1 MKTLKK
7 IPVELVLVKYIPVEM
22 EKNTI
27 YLSEEFQISIHKCLC
42 GCGVEST
49 MSLNDMSDPK
59 GIYWQNGSGW
69 NYVISDD
76 EKITFTPSILN
87 NHCPN
92 KYHYII
98 TNGIANVV

>member
-42 GCGVEST
+42 GCGSDAALI
-49 MSLNDMSDPK
+49 LNDIDDK
-59 GIYWQNGSGW
+59 DGIGW
-69 NYVISDD
+69 NYTINDD
-76 EKITFTPSILN
+76 WKITFTPSILN
-87 NHCPN
+87 LHCPN